1 MKRNL
6 LAGIL
11 LMWILPACFRS
22 STVLDRGYAQLY
34 IRYREAAFE
43 GKDSLHT
50 YYFQID
56 TLEQD
61 IHYKG
66 RLIIDRRD
74 TLRVFG
80 SYKRV
85 YYPSGI
91 YQRKD
96 WRYMDI
102 HTWASRYHAPERI
115 QLRLVDA
122 NRVMY
127 EAVLYRRGRRM

>member
-1 MKRNL
+1 MKRHPL
-6 LAGIL
+6 VVVFLVLIS
-11 LMWILPACFRS
+11 PACFRGS
-22 STVLDRGYAQLY
+22 SMLDRGYAQLY
-34 IRYREAAFE
+34 IGYRQAAFE
-43 GKDSLHT
+43 GKDSSHT

-56 TLEQD
+56 TLEEN

-66 RLIIDRRD
+66 RLIIDNTD

-91 YQRKD
+91 YKRKD

-122 NRVMY
+122 HKVMH
-127 EAVLYRRGRRM
+127 EAVLYRRGRKL